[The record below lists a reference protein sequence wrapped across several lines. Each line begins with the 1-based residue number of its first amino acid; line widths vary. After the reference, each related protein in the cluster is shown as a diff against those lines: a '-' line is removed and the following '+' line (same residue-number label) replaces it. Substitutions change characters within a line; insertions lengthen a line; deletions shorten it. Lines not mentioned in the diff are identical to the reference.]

1 MTPAGRRQDDCRDL
15 SLPAAIFTVFLCT
28 AFGANAVAIKIS
40 LAGLGAFT
48 AAGIRF
54 SIAAVAISLWARSRG
69 KVFRLKKGQAG
80 QLLVI
85 SLCFTFQLS
94 FFYLGLERTN
104 ASRATLIANLL
115 PFFILILAHYF
126 IPGDRIT
133 LRKSIGMALGF
144 IGVSVLFLGEKD
156 IAAMMQTGDLMIL
169 AASFIWSCNA
179 VYTKR
184 VIKDFS
190 PFQIVLYPMI
200 VSVPVFFLLGFWAD
214 APMVSRIDPPV
225 AGAMVYQ
232 GLVTAS
238 FGFVA
243 WNTLLQRYGAVALHS
258 FVFIMPVSG
267 VMFGWLLLQEP
278 ITSGILAALVFVV
291 AGILT
296 IHYRTGAPPPA
307 FPLRRGL

>member
-1 MTPAGRRQDDCRDL
+1 M
-15 SLPAAIFTVFLCT
+15 
-28 AFGANAVAIKIS
+28 
-40 LAGLGAFT
+40 
-48 AAGIRF
+48 
-54 SIAAVAISLWARSRG
+54 
-69 KVFRLKKGQAG
+69 
-80 QLLVI
+80 
-85 SLCFTFQLS
+85 
-94 FFYLGLERTN
+94 
-104 ASRATLIANLL
+104 
-115 PFFILILAHYF
+115 
-126 IPGDRIT
+126 
-133 LRKSIGMALGF
+133 
-144 IGVSVLFLGEKD
+144 
-156 IAAMMQTGDLMIL
+156 
-169 AASFIWSCNA
+169 
-179 VYTKR
+179 
-184 VIKDFS
+184 IKDFN

-214 APMVSRIDPPV
+214 APMVSRIDLPV
-225 AGAMVYQ
+225 AGAMAYQ

-278 ITSGILAALVFVV
+278 ITSGILAALVFIV